1 MKRKVAVAGIAVG
14 AILALGPLWGGLG
27 TSFAASLAKTG
38 VSDSQFESLIDVAEF
53 LVTFG
58 IYASPFGLALCAVS
72 IFMLARFYRQPPA
85 LPLPP
90 QVPSDAKE

>member
-1 MKRKVAVAGIAVG
+1 MKRKLAIAGIIIG
-14 AILALGPLWGGLG
+14 AILALGPLWGGIVAFFTASRAN
-27 TSFAASLAKTG
+27 TSDPQG
-38 VSDSQFESLIDVAEF
+38 FESSVDVAVF

-58 IYASPFGLALCAVS
+58 QYASPFGLALCAVS